1 MATRG
6 DSGPFS
12 SASCTR
18 VRPRALARAYAG
30 SESSSSRVTPSER
43 MKADASRRKG
53 YFARAD
59 SSTAVGT
66 LSRLKAFAG
75 GARTRP
81 TAGRPKVFLQ
91 PDDWRVRGRDPRV
104 FRGPFPRS
112 WACDAGRGPR
122 PRDAGPPRGSLLPL
136 PGRRPGPRPR
146 RGQRVRCPH
155 RAARPRL
162 AREGRGPPTGMA
174 LVRRLC
180 PLPAGHPEVPP
191 TGGSLEV
198 QPVPP
203 LRPTSRLREGV
214 GNRWFSSLGRHVDLI
229 LAFDDAPPWP
239 NVRRIPPVVR
249 PFSASREKLRE
260 DLFLRKKTILVTAG
274 GTAIGEYLLRAAIE
288 AFRGLDRDEV
298 SMVVVSGPRLKV
310 DPEPGVYTFGFLP
323 NLQDCVLAADLVVTA
338 GRKARVK
345 DA

>member
-66 LSRLKAFAG
+66 LSQLKAFAG

-174 LVRRLC
+174 LVRRVC

-191 TGGSLEV
+191 TGGRLEV

-203 LRPTSRLREGV
+203 FRRRSRLGSRGPASQRSDRKSTRL
-214 GNRWFSSLGRHVDLI
+214 NSSHQIISYAVFCL
-229 LAFDDAPPWP
+229 
-239 NVRRIPPVVR
+239 
-249 PFSASREKLRE
+249 
-260 DLFLRKKTILVTAG
+260 KK
-274 GTAIGEYLLRAAIE
+274 
-288 AFRGLDRDEV
+288 
-298 SMVVVSGPRLKV
+298 K
-310 DPEPGVYTFGFLP
+310 
-323 NLQDCVLAADLVVTA
+323 
-338 GRKARVK
+338 K
-345 DA
+345 